1 MMRMARRRIAASL
14 LAGLLAGALGAPATA
29 LAQGASRDDF
39 IAAPGAGQ
47 WSANDF
53 LGLTVHNGEGEE
65 LGPVIDV
72 LIGGEGH
79 EAYVVFETGGFL
91 GTGEKRIAAPLRA
104 FHITASAPGREERSA
119 VGAVVGTELPPENAQ
134 AGADLTGGGA
144 AAGLKPLFLEL
155 RISEDDLAMAPPFG
169 ADPKRIP
176 AVAP

>member
-14 LAGLLAGALGAPATA
+14 LAGLLAGSLGAPATA

-72 LIGGEGH
+72 L
-79 EAYVVFETGGFL
+79 
-91 GTGEKRIAAPLRA
+91 
-104 FHITASAPGREERSA
+104 
-119 VGAVVGTELPPENAQ
+119 
-134 AGADLTGGGA
+134 TGGGA